1 MTVSAL
7 TTTTATTSVLSQ
19 VGNGEYS
26 AASVSADPTD
36 TAKLGLVKEKDGNYG
51 TANPNAV
58 TATGS
63 PASQSSTA
71 VQVALTTLTLGGA

>member
-7 TTTTATTSVLSQ
+7 TTTTTASVLSQ

-26 AASVSADPTD
+26 AASVSSDPTD
-36 TAKLGLVKEKDGNYG
+36 ATKLGLVKEKDGNYG

-58 TATGS
+58 AATGS
-63 PASQSSTA
+63 AAAQSSSG
-71 VQVALTTLTLGGA
+71 VQAALTALTLGGL